1 MASHGLVEEET
12 RIGSSA
18 EHPGRQLMC
27 RLHPQ
32 AKLLRVGPKH
42 QAPRNLG
49 SQRSNRK
56 MWYLLDP
63 LMEHIRSTRRFE
75 EIIFD
80 IKSKAQSPQE
90 FQRKKQET
98 SNKM

>member
-1 MASHGLVEEET
+1 MASHGPVEKET

-18 EHPGRQLMC
+18 EHPGWQLMC

-56 MWYLLDP
+56 MWCRLDP
-63 LMEHIRSTRRFE
+63 LVEHIRSARFE